1 MSYTQLT
8 REQRYQI
15 YALKKADHSQTE
27 MASIFKVHKSTI
39 SRELSR
45 NGGQRGYRPK
55 QADELSSSRKL
66 SAHRPRIQRVTWALV
81 ESLVEQQW
89 SPEQINGRLKLE

>member
-15 YALKKADHSQTE
+15 YALKKANHSQTE
-27 MASIFKVHKSTI
+27 IASIIGVHKSTI
-39 SRELSR
+39 SRELAR

-55 QADELSSSRKL
+55 QADELASSRKL
-66 SAHRPRIQRVTWALV
+66 SAHRPRIQSATWASV
-81 ESLVEQQW
+81 ESLLLQQW
-89 SPEQINGRLKLE
+89 SPEQISGRLK